1 MKKFILFLSVGFL
14 FFTVQTNGENY
25 KINDQY
31 IDELFVEAEEVDFE
45 LLINTMSY
53 YSVHNSTLSEKDRVV
68 AGILGLFF
76 GAFGVHRAYSQSPFK
91 VWGIYAGI
99 TVGGVVCGTGAALF
113 GCPLLIP
120 LASLPGIAGL
130 IDGIIILIAT
140 DEEYQSKWVGSTK
153 LFNW

>member
-1 MKKFILFLSVGFL
+1 MKIFLFLSVTFL
-14 FFTVQTNGENY
+14 CCAVQANVENY
-25 KINDQY
+25 KLNDQN
-31 IDELFVEAEEVDFE
+31 IDEMFVEAEEVDFE
-45 LLINTMSY
+45 LFINTMSC
-53 YSVHNSTLSEKDRVV
+53 YSEHNTTLSEKDRVV
-68 AGILGLFF
+68 AGILGLFL

-120 LASLPGIAGL
+120 LASLPGIVGL

-140 DEEYQSKWVGSTK
+140 DEEYQSKWVGSTA